1 MKGQGQLHKDVDIVS
16 YVLKNKSTLGRTWD
30 GGHMGRKEMKVS
42 EFNIPL
48 QCDKSQSL
56 GVRNHLN
63 EVSSSK
69 LTKERLIR
77 AIKNSL

>member
-1 MKGQGQLHKDVDIVS
+1 
-16 YVLKNKSTLGRTWD
+16 
-30 GGHMGRKEMKVS
+30 MKVG
-42 EFNIPL
+42 EFSIPL

-56 GVRNHLN
+56 GVTNHLN